1 MKNSAKFL
9 RLLVFVSLSC
19 LGGWTAYSQTS
30 KTPFVPPPLDS
41 IETNSEAKP
50 RLLTDE
56 EVGFVPDWARSPSST
71 NTPKPSGKNPFDQ
84 FDEPKTKSWERYD
97 ASAQY
102 NLGLCYANGTGV
114 AKDEEEAVKW
124 YRKAAD
130 QNLAEAQYN
139 LGYCY
144 ANGQGVAKD
153 YVEAYKWVNLAAASK
168 DEHTAKN
175 VVKMRNWLESQMSPE
190 QIAKAQRLSHGDL
203 LDQVAAERQQNRS
216 TTPKT
221 LSLDEADQIV
231 ANSQQNRSTP
241 VESKPRFDWGLVAA
255 VSCATLA
262 VLIAISVLI
271 FQRKITTPKLLGL
284 LVGSLLLFVG
294 LIVFATNAENL
305 PDATRLAIVVLAVTL
320 LLTALAACV
329 ILAWRLKR
337 RISTQKFILFC
348 GVVLF
353 VFCGLFPPWLY
364 ISDRGH
370 TRSAGYSFILSAPP
384 DARLDISRLAV
395 EWLCIAVATGT
406 VWLLVSKPEKKKDSK
421 DN

>member
-1 MKNSAKFL
+1 M
-9 RLLVFVSLSC
+9 
-19 LGGWTAYSQTS
+19 
-30 KTPFVPPPLDS
+30 
-41 IETNSEAKP
+41 
-50 RLLTDE
+50 
-56 EVGFVPDWARSPSST
+56 
-71 NTPKPSGKNPFDQ
+71 
-84 FDEPKTKSWERYD
+84 
-97 ASAQY
+97 
-102 NLGLCYANGTGV
+102 
-114 AKDEEEAVKW
+114 KW